1 MCVQCVLPVPRAS
14 LSGGRYHPWVCQA
27 NSLEPP
33 SFEGPNWQSG
43 LGVKGRLGLGR
54 RKWNSRS
61 CTRWGLQGKAR
72 LRIILK
78 GIDPARNQ

>member
-1 MCVQCVLPVPRAS
+1 MWVLPVPRAS
-14 LSGGRYHPWVCQA
+14 LSRRRYHPWVCQA

-33 SFEGPNWQSG
+33 SFEGSNWQSG
-43 LGVKGRLGLGR
+43 LGMKGWLGLGR

-61 CTRWGLQGKAR
+61 CTCWGLQGKAR

-78 GIDPARNQ
+78 GIDPARN